1 MRIKM
6 PGAASWQRRFL
17 VLVATACVLLP
28 AVAAAQGLT
37 GTLSGTVTDPQG
49 GVLAGALV
57 RISSPAL
64 IGGQMTQ
71 PTGERGQLRFAA
83 LPPGTYILDIEL
95 QGFAPYR
102 LDDIRIGVGGTL
114 NLRVQLRLANVT
126 ESVAVEG
133 GGSRIDAREPGF
145 ETRFGVEDLDAI
157 PTSRA
162 SMFPWIRNAPGI
174 SPTSPASSTITT
186 VSAFGSGTNENK
198 FLFDGTDFTC
208 PCNGI
213 ARSEP
218 GIDFIREV
226 HVQSVGASVEY
237 GNVQG
242 AVINVVTKQGGNRFQ
257 YDASYYGQ
265 PSGLTSQPVLLP
277 LPSPASGQTGYS
289 RAKYRD
295 FTTNLGGP
303 AVRERVWFFG
313 GYQHLRD
320 YDSQPGTDP
329 TLPRTYEQ
337 DKIFGKLTWQ
347 IAPTWQ
353 LVQSFHQEFWLN
365 PEQPLPS
372 TPFEATVR
380 RSATV
385 PAITFGHLT
394 HTLSSNTV
402 WDVRVGRF
410 VYSQDNALSNGD
422 STIPSRR
429 DTVTG
434 ITSGAPPQ
442 FGRIEISRTTAKA
455 TLTHYRPGFLAAD
468 HEWKIGGQ
476 VERGEH
482 EGPIVIPTGAR
493 FVDSNGAKS
502 QKVISAPSNTGG
514 LFITTAAFVSDEITI
529 GNRLTIN
536 AGLRFDHHRA
546 VSQDL
551 HAVDLDGAETDEVVS
566 GLGTLYTWDLFSP
579 RLGTTTRLTADGRT
593 ILRGS
598 YGRFYQGVLTGEL
611 APVHPG
617 ATPITTLG
625 YEAATGDYTRP
636 ISTVTPDESSGR
648 SRHAGA
654 AHRRAIDRR
663 RSRARPPGL
672 GGPRLRP
679 QGWRAVHWLD
689 GRRGRIRRIDA
700 DPGQRQRRAGLRPG
714 ERAGRPTLSPDQRR
728 AVTR

>member
-17 VLVATACVLLP
+17 VLVATTYVLLP

-95 QGFAPYR
+95 PGFAPYH

-114 NLRVQLRLANVT
+114 NVRVQLRLANVT

-174 SPTSPASSTITT
+174 SPTSPASTTVTT

-277 LPSPASGQTGYS
+277 LTSPATGQTGYS
-289 RAKYRD
+289 RTKYRD

-347 IAPTWQ
+347 IAPAWQ

-482 EGPIVIPTGAR
+482 QGPIVIPTGAR

-502 QKVISAPSNTGG
+502 QKVVSAPSNTGG
-514 LFITTAAFVSDEITI
+514 LFLTTAAFASDEITI

-551 HAVDLDGAETDEVVS
+551 HAVDLDGVRKPTRSSS
-566 GLGTLYTWDLFSP
+566 GLGTLYTWDLCS
-579 RLGTTTRLTADGRT
+579 
-593 ILRGS
+593 
-598 YGRFYQGVLTGEL
+598 
-611 APVHPG
+611 
-617 ATPITTLG
+617 
-625 YEAATGDYTRP
+625 
-636 ISTVTPDESSGR
+636 
-648 SRHAGA
+648 
-654 AHRRAIDRR
+654 RRA
-663 RSRARPPGL
+663 SG
-672 GGPRLRP
+672 
-679 QGWRAVHWLD
+679 
-689 GRRGRIRRIDA
+689 
-700 DPGQRQRRAGLRPG
+700 
-714 ERAGRPTLSPDQRR
+714 
-728 AVTR
+728 